1 MQERK
6 IQKRLLLVVSF
17 LIFCSFAY
25 FFARKTPGIIAGN
38 DNCVCSYDGFGYY
51 MYLPSLI
58 HSGDLNMQSA
68 WAESLQRQNCD
79 GATMYQLVPR
89 DNGNFIAV
97 YQMGQAYL
105 EAPAFFIGH
114 VFAKTFDYKADGFS
128 PPYHIAFLLN
138 ALLFIFLG
146 LFYLKKL
153 LRLFFS
159 IPLTIVL
166 LLIVY
171 VGTNYWITAA
181 LSYSLQHIY
190 LFAII
195 AAMAYYFFK
204 AVLSTQFHYKSIVI
218 AAILFGLTT
227 VIRPT
232 HVLLFLFPLIYLW
245 SYFPTKKQLFGVL
258 ALFPLSSFLWNLP
271 QIIYWK
277 MIGGNWL
284 ITNLHSEEIVLIE
297 PHLWDFLFSFRKGW
311 LLYTPVFL
319 LLIPGFYSLR
329 KTNKS
334 LYRSLITLLIVVVWV
349 ISSWETWWYA
359 ASFSQRVMVDYYPL
373 LLLPIGFFLQNLTRK
388 KSMMW
393 GVGSFL
399 FIGHSLNVIQSIQF
413 VQGYLHEGRMSK
425 AHYSYIFGQIS
436 IPAYDD
442 YRLLIDRSS
451 FIWEERIR
459 KAHYSDQHLQKSV
472 FFQSYKPLDVL
483 QNSDASI
490 ATIPYFERLNTDESL
505 FDVELVT
512 TTSDTTQSCLLKL
525 ESISKYNCYSWHQIE
540 LSQGLRKGKNTIR
553 FRYNL
558 PDIRHQ
564 ADKVQIYI
572 HNPSSAKVRLSSL
585 KISATSL
592 IRK

>member
-1 MQERK
+1 MQENK
-6 IQKRLLLVVSF
+6 IQKRLLLLVSF
-17 LIFCSFAY
+17 LIFSSFAY
-25 FFARKTPGIIAGN
+25 FFARKVPGIIAEK
-38 DNCVCSYDGFGYY
+38 DKCICAYDGFGYY

-58 HSGDLNMQSA
+58 HSGDLKMQPA
-68 WAESLQRQNCD
+68 WADSLQKNYCD
-79 GATMYQLVPR
+79 GAIMYQLVPR
-89 DNGNFIAV
+89 ENGNFIAV
-97 YQMGQAYL
+97 YQMGQAFV
-105 EAPAFFIGH
+105 EAPAFFMGH
-114 VFAKTFDYKADGFS
+114 FFAKTLGYKADGFS
-128 PPYHIAFLLN
+128 KPYHVAFLFN

-159 IPLTIVL
+159 IPLTILL

-190 LFAII
+190 LFALI

-204 AVLSTQFHYKSIVI
+204 AVLSTQFDYKSIVI

-232 HVLLFLFPLIYLW
+232 HVLLFIFPLIYLW
-245 SYFPTKKQLFGVL
+245 SHFPTKKQLFGIL

-284 ITNLHSEEIVLIE
+284 ITNLHTEEIVLID

-329 KTNKS
+329 KINKS
-334 LYRSLITLLIVVVWV
+334 LYRSLIVLTIVAVWV
-349 ISSWETWWYA
+349 VSSWETWWYA

-388 KSMMW
+388 KQLMW
-393 GVGSFL
+393 SVGSVL
-399 FIGHSLNVIQSIQF
+399 FIALSLNVIQSIQF
-413 VQGYLHEGRMSK
+413 VKGYLHDGRMSK
-425 AHYSYIFGQIS
+425 AHYAYIFGQTT

-459 KAHYSDQHLQKSV
+459 KARYSDQYLQKSV
-472 FFQSYKPLDVL
+472 FFQSNKIFEVSP
-483 QNSDASI
+483 NSDVSI
-490 ATIPYFERLNTDESL
+490 ATIPYFERLKTDESL
-505 FDVELVT
+505 FDLEFVT
-512 TTSDTTQSCLLKL
+512 TTSDTTQSCQLKL
-525 ESISKYNCYSWHQIE
+525 ESVSKFNCYSWHQIE

-564 ADKVQIYI
+564 ADKVQIYL

>member
-1 MQERK
+1 MQESK
-6 IQKRLLLVVSF
+6 IQKRLLLLVSF
-17 LIFCSFAY
+17 LIFSSFAY
-25 FFARKTPGIIAGN
+25 FFARKVPGIIAEN
-38 DNCVCSYDGFGYY
+38 DNCVCAYDGFGYY

-58 HSGDLNMQSA
+58 HSGDLNMQPD
-68 WAESLQRQNCD
+68 WADSLQKNYCD
-79 GATMYQLVPR
+79 GAIMYQLVPR
-89 DNGNFIAV
+89 ENGNFIAV
-97 YQMGQAYL
+97 YQMGQAFV

-114 VFAKTFDYKADGFS
+114 FFAKTLGYKADGFS
-128 PPYHIAFLLN
+128 PPYHVAFLLN

-159 IPLTIVL
+159 IPLSIL
-166 LLIVY
+166 LVLIVY

-190 LFAII
+190 LFALI

-232 HVLLFLFPLIYLW
+232 HVLLFIFPLIYLW
-245 SYFPTKKQLFGVL
+245 SHFPTKKQLIGIL

-284 ITNLHSEEIVLIE
+284 IANLHTEEIVLVD

-329 KTNKS
+329 KINKS
-334 LYRSLITLLIVVVWV
+334 LYRSLLVLTIVAVWV
-349 ISSWETWWYA
+349 VSSWETWWYA

-373 LLLPIGFFLQNLTRK
+373 LLLPIGFFLQSLTRK
-388 KSMMW
+388 KSLILC
-393 GVGSFL
+393 VGSVI
-399 FIGHSLNVIQSIQF
+399 FIALSLNVIQSIQF
-413 VQGYLHEGRMSK
+413 VKGYLHDGRMSK
-425 AHYSYIFGQIS
+425 AHYAYIFGQTT

-451 FIWEERIR
+451 FNWEERIR
-459 KAHYSDQHLQKSV
+459 KAHYSDQYLQKSV
-472 FFQSYKPLDVL
+472 FFTSNKPLDVL
-483 QNSDASI
+483 PNSDASI
-490 ATIPYFERLNTDESL
+490 ATIPYFERLKTDESL

-512 TTSDTTQSCLLKL
+512 TTSDTTLSCQLKL
-525 ESISKYNCYSWHQIE
+525 ESVSKFNCYSWNQIE
-540 LSQGLRKGKNTIR
+540 LSQGLRKGKNTIK

-572 HNPSSAKVRLSSL
+572 HNPSSARVRLSSL

>member
-1 MQERK
+1 MQESK
-6 IQKRLLLVVSF
+6 IQKRLLLLVSF
-17 LIFCSFAY
+17 LIFSSFAY
-25 FFARKTPGIIAGN
+25 FFARKVPGIIAEN
-38 DNCVCSYDGFGYY
+38 DNCVCAYDGFGYY

-58 HSGDLNMQSA
+58 HSGDLNMQPA
-68 WAESLQRQNCD
+68 WADSLQKNYCD
-79 GATMYQLVPR
+79 GAIMYQLVPR
-89 DNGNFIAV
+89 ENGNFIAV
-97 YQMGQAYL
+97 YQMGQAFV

-114 VFAKTFDYKADGFS
+114 LFAKTFGYKADGFTK
-128 PPYHIAFLLN
+128 PYHVAFLLN

-159 IPLTIVL
+159 IPLTIL
-166 LLIVY
+166 LVLIVY

-204 AVLSTQFHYKSIVI
+204 AVLSSQFHYKSIII

-232 HVLLFLFPLIYLW
+232 HVLLFIFPIIYLW
-245 SYFPTKKQLFGVL
+245 SYFPTKKQLFGIL

-284 ITNLHSEEIVLIE
+284 ITNLHTEEIVLID

-329 KTNKS
+329 KINKS
-334 LYRSLITLLIVVVWV
+334 LYRSLLVLTIVAVWV
-349 ISSWETWWYA
+349 VSSWETWWYA
-359 ASFSQRVMVDYYPL
+359 ASYSQRVMVDYYPL
-373 LLLPIGFFLQNLTRK
+373 LLLPIGFFLQSLTRK
-388 KSMMW
+388 KSLVL
-393 GVGSFL
+393 GVGSVL
-399 FIGHSLNVIQSIQF
+399 FIALFLNVIQSIQF
-413 VQGYLHEGRMSK
+413 VKGYLHDGRMSK
-425 AHYSYIFGQIS
+425 AHYAYIFGQTT

-451 FIWEERIR
+451 FNWEERLR
-459 KAHYSDQHLQKSV
+459 KFHYKDQQLQTSV
-472 FFQSYKPLDVL
+472 FFQSNKTFEVL
-483 QNSDASI
+483 PNSDASI
-490 ATIPYFERLNTDESL
+490 ATIPYFERLATDETL
-505 FDVELVT
+505 FDVELVA
-512 TTSDTTQSCLLKL
+512 TTSDTTQSCQLKL
-525 ESISKYNCYSWHQIE
+525 ESVSKFNCYSWHQIE
-540 LSQGLRKGKNTIR
+540 LSQGLRKGENKLT

-572 HNPSSAKVRLSSL
+572 HNPSSAKVRVSSL